1 MQIDQ
6 ATVKRIARLARI
18 EISEAQ
24 AQSLEGELSNILDW
38 VEQLDEV
45 DTSEVEPMTQV
56 VPMEMKKRADGVTDG
71 EIPAR
76 IVANAPMTDDDF
88 FVVPKIVE

>member
-71 EIPAR
+71 EIPDR